1 MLDLESFT
9 YLARA
14 LESPLSPLVI
24 LASNRGLVSP
34 RTSVDNAFSN
44 HDGGDLPPSPHGLPS
59 DLLSRCLIIPT
70 FPYAKPEIR
79 SIVATRAKVEGV
91 QLADPA
97 LDELAGVGAEISL
110 RYAVGLIGPAAVL
123 GRIAGKTVLGSGQMG
138 EKEKSVVEVGVEE
151 IREAKDLFW
160 DAGRSA
166 KAVGTGSGWIA

>member
-34 RTSVDNAFSN
+34 RTSADSAFSQP
-44 HDGGDLPPSPHGLPS
+44 DGDLPPSPHGLPS
-59 DLLSRCLIIPT
+59 DLLSRCLIVPT
-70 FPYAKPEIR
+70 FPYAPPEIR
-79 SIVATRAKVEGV
+79 SILATRARIEGV

-97 LDELAGVGAEISL
+97 LDELADIGAAVSL

-123 GRIAGKTVLGSGQMG
+123 GRVAGKTVLGSGQMG
-138 EKEKSVVEVGVEE
+138 EKEKSVVTVGVEE
-151 IREAKDLFW
+151 VREAKDLFW

-166 KAVGTGSGWIA
+166 QAVGNTAGWIA